1 MSLRTAA
8 RLLQRNVPRL
18 AARPAASAAVAAA
31 RLPLRTVTRPL
42 GATRH
47 ASSTPKGDPG
57 LDPSIAVR
65 DLTDAEYADRAD
77 ADMDLLHEAIE
88 VLVEDFGAANWEV
101 EYSSGVMT
109 VTLPP
114 IGTYVINKQPPNHQ
128 IWVSSPVSGPQ
139 RFSYGKDVEGWVHH
153 RKAGVSLG
161 ALLDAEF
168 KVLLKEQLNEEGWEG
183 TGLK

>member
-1 MSLRTAA
+1 MSLRAATRLLARSALASRPLAATVPA
-8 RLLQRNVPRL
+8 RLAPR
-18 AARPAASAAVAAA
+18 AAA
-31 RLPLRTVTRPL
+31 RPL
-42 GATRH
+42 GARF

-57 LDPSIAVR
+57 LDPSILVR
-65 DLTDAEYADRAD
+65 DLTDAEYADLAD
-77 ADMDLLHEAIE
+77 ADMDTLHEAIE

-114 IGTYVINKQPPNHQ
+114 VGTYVINKQPPNHQ

-168 KVLLKEQLNEEGWEG
+168 KVLLKEHLGEEGWEG